1 MACPD
6 CPACRADLQAIAER
20 AANARA
26 LIAEA
31 LTVLAT
37 AYVDADMVLDGHAHH
52 AALEQAT
59 P

>member
-1 MACPD
+1 MS
-6 CPACRADLQAIAER
+6 CPACTADLAAISER

-37 AYVDADMVLDGHAHH
+37 AYVDADLVLDGHHHHHH
-52 AALEQAT
+52 AVLEQAT